1 MDCRQI
7 SENLVTNSYP
17 LLSFRYAIVNCYREN
32 CQKNYALEINSMETF
47 CKRSLQE
54 SAVLCTT
61 NERERDY

>member
-7 SENLVTNSYP
+7 SENLVTNFYP
-17 LLSFRYAIVNCYREN
+17 LLSFRYAIVNRYCEK
-32 CQKNYALEINSMETF
+32 CQENYALEINSMENL

-61 NERERDY
+61 NETERDY